1 MKNYSISIYFDKR
14 RIKENGNYPIRL
26 QVYTSNPKNRKR
38 YATKIEATEEE
49 YEGAFGSSKVRKQ
62 YKWLKVTVDALTS
75 KAEKIAKDL
84 DPFTFDQFEKKMF
97 RMIGQGCKVEFQYN
111 EVIDE
116 YNKNGQVGTAQ
127 SYLDSKRSL
136 IRFCREV
143 KKTKFEKLIFTDIT
157 KEWLLDYERFMLN
170 TLDRSITTVGI
181 YLRPLRALFNKAISE
196 KEIEVDFYPFGK
208 RKYQIPTKKNKKKAL
223 NTDQLK
229 GLFEAIPANESQ
241 EKAKDFWFFTYACN
255 GINMK
260 DILLLKYSDIEND
273 KIEFVRAKTKLTT
286 KGNQKTITFYLNDFS
301 KSIIDKYGN
310 ENTSPDT
317 LVFDVLNGVT
327 KPIDKLK
334 KVKNFT
340 QFVNKN
346 MQKLCLANELPK
358 ISTYWARHTF
368 ATQSIRKGASMEF
381 MQESLGHK
389 DMKTTMS
396 YFAGFDSN
404 TKKDFADQ
412 LMNFE

>member
-1 MKNYSISIYFDKR
+1 MMD
-14 RIKENGNYPIRL
+14 NGNYPIRL
-26 QVYTSNPKNRKR
+26 QVYTSNPKKRKR
-38 YATKIEATEEE
+38 YATKIDASEED
-49 YEGAFGSSKVRKQ
+49 YHGAFCSEKVRKH
-62 YKWLKVTVDALTS
+62 YKPLRLTLDALTT
-75 KAEKIAKDL
+75 KAEKIAKEL
-84 DPFTFDQFEKKMF
+84 DPFTFEQFEKKMF
-97 RMIGQGCKVEFQYN
+97 RKIGQGSKVDFQYS
-111 EVIDE
+111 EVIE
-116 YNKNGQVGTAQ
+116 SYIANGQVGTAQ

-136 IRFCREV
+136 TKFCKEV
-143 KKTKFEKLIFTDIT
+143 KKMKFDKLVFTDIT
-157 KEWLLDYERFMLN
+157 KEWLLEYERFMLN
-170 TLDRSITTVGI
+170 TLERSITTVGI

-223 NTDQLK
+223 NTKQLK
-229 GLFEAIPANESQ
+229 ALFNAEPANESQ

-260 DILLLKYSDIEND
+260 DILLLKYADIENG

-286 KGNQKTITFYLNDFS
+286 KGNQKTITFYLNDYS

-317 LVFDVLNGVT
+317 LIFDVLNGSE
-327 KPIDKLK
+327 KPIEQLK
-334 KVKNFT
+334 KIKNFT

-346 MQKLCLANELPK
+346 MQKLCLANSLPK

-389 DMKTTMS
+389 DMKTTLS
-396 YFAGFDSN
+396 YFAGFDSE